1 MASLYSLFTTSDL
14 PSIRLRL
21 KLFYR
26 KDFRVGF
33 LVGPNCV
40 GYMPLS
46 SQNAYHIIV
55 HSSAN
60 YGPHLINP
68 LDKFNFRDR
77 NFVKNRI

>member
-1 MASLYSLFTTSDL
+1 MTDKESES
-14 PSIRLRL
+14 
-21 KLFYR
+21 
-26 KDFRVGF
+26 VNGF
-33 LVGPNCV
+33 GKI
-40 GYMPLS
+40 GGES

-55 HSSAN
+55 HSSEN

>member
-1 MASLYSLFTTSDL
+1 M
-14 PSIRLRL
+14 
-21 KLFYR
+21 
-26 KDFRVGF
+26 GG
-33 LVGPNCV
+33 GPNCV

-68 LDKFNFRDR
+68 LDKFNFSRSQLCQEQNIMQADC
-77 NFVKNRI
+77 